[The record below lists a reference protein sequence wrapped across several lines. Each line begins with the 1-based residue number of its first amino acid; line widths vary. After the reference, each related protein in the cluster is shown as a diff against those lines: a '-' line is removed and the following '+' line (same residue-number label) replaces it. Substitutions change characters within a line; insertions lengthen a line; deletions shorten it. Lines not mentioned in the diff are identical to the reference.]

1 MKTLIILLFINSYI
15 LADSLLIRNT
25 DFSTNI
31 DCITEHYYKNTRLFY
46 KTSDNPTSLKR
57 VKVSNY
63 TSIQIKSGYIF
74 TNNKCLINDKSLSE
88 FEFDSS
94 LSPTYSNLSIL
105 GLSLNEFNLLM
116 AFSGIITSFLF
127 LFGLFRWI

>member
-1 MKTLIILLFINSYI
+1 MKTIIFLLFINSYI
-15 LADSLLIRNT
+15 FADSLLIRNT

-31 DCITEHYYKNTRLFY
+31 DCITEHYYKNARLFY
-46 KTSDNPTSLKR
+46 KTSDNPSSLKR

-74 TNNKCLINDKSLSE
+74 TNNKCLVNDMSLSE

-116 AFSGIITSFLF
+116 AFGGIITSFLF